1 MWRWDLTSI
10 LSIAFGMAL
19 FAVILFFNYQD
30 LLGIR
35 ETLRQTPLGLAISF
49 SCHVPQMVL
58 MALAWRRLLP
68 MALRPA
74 LSTMLVLRWIRESL
88 NALIPAGAII
98 GQAVAAQRLI
108 RAGVAADLA
117 AATATVDMTIE
128 GATQALFTLAG
139 LLLLLA
145 AHRDL
150 RLAQIVVIGIS
161 VAAAATAAMVVVQR
175 NLPVRLVEAAFA
187 GVLGRWLALK
197 SGWLADFQRSVLRL
211 HADRRS
217 LVQAASYHL
226 ITWTIGAVEISGIIQ
241 LFGHPISLSDG
252 FVVESLTQALRSAG
266 FMVPGALGL
275 QEGAIIASC
284 GLVGV
289 PPDVALVLALLRR
302 AREVLIGVPGLWAW
316 RRLGPPTSIPTT
328 IPRPL
333 PPQSPLRTGQTNHSA
348 TDS

>member
-1 MWRWDLTSI
+1 
-10 LSIAFGMAL
+10 MAL

-49 SCHVPQMVL
+49 SCHVPKMVL

-175 NLPVRLVEAAFA
+175 ACGEQSPAVA
-187 GVLGRWLALK
+187 GEGAC
-197 SGWLADFQRSVLRL
+197 DDPMQRSIGFAPARV
-211 HADRRS
+211 
-217 LVQAASYHL
+217 AAE
-226 ITWTIGAVEISGIIQ
+226 TPAVERG
-241 LFGHPISLSDG
+241 
-252 FVVESLTQALRSAG
+252 T
-266 FMVPGALGL
+266 
-275 QEGAIIASC
+275 
-284 GLVGV
+284 
-289 PPDVALVLALLRR
+289 
-302 AREVLIGVPGLWAW
+302 
-316 RRLGPPTSIPTT
+316 
-328 IPRPL
+328 
-333 PPQSPLRTGQTNHSA
+333 
-348 TDS
+348 